1 MATVQKLIGALA
13 CQFGICPFALDTLE
27 KFTAGKSLNERMV
40 LIGHDE
46 TTAQADVKFN
56 CETKCFDGLLNMD
69 YTDEK
74 QNEWTVIAYHFTVF
88 KVRFV
93 LSKFE
98 VTICTISSKR
108 AVKGTEASNYTLV
121 RVWIVVDVFLGC

>member
-1 MATVQKLIGALA
+1 MA
-13 CQFGICPFALDTLE
+13 
-27 KFTAGKSLNERMV
+27 

-46 TTAQADVKFN
+46 ATAQADVKFN

-108 AVKGTEASNYTLV
+108 AVEGTEASNYTLV
-121 RVWIVVDVFLGC
+121 RVRIVFDVFLGC